1 MVPIGW
7 ERDRFIGQLNEVNM
21 GTLMKENR
29 KKEPMYITSMAY
41 L

>member
-1 MVPIGW
+1 
-7 ERDRFIGQLNEVNM
+7 M

-41 L
+41 LQVEKEKGIWVN